1 MSLNADGSSC
11 RSCSPESSNVQQNHT
26 MRGVVL
32 TLHYLQEKFNVIF
45 GKLRLAEQV
54 PDEVVDEDTS
64 NDLEIV

>member
-1 MSLNADGSSC
+1 
-11 RSCSPESSNVQQNHT
+11 